1 MQTEGYSDIRIR
13 KVKILN
19 GRAKEAAIAAGATDE
34 DLVILKTSQY
44 HSLPKYTVE
53 IVKGDPVSYLMK
65 EKEPK

>member
-1 MQTEGYSDIRIR
+1 MNTEEYSDIRIR

-19 GRAKEAAIAAGATDE
+19 GRAREAAMAIGANED

-44 HSLPKYTVE
+44 HSPPKYDVE

-65 EKEPK
+65 KKQ